1 MTREAGGPASARLPS
16 RGSAPLIA
24 IAALWMAIG
33 PCLTAGASGP
43 GKPNAETSAA
53 DAVEGDPQLKAAIQT
68 IEKAFKERN
77 PQAIVPLVSPDGKVF
92 LSFHTV
98 GKETG
103 YYGRD
108 QVYFILQRV
117 FRQHQTTGF
126 TITVQTSRRQKTQAL
141 CTSQWVYRTNE
152 GQGNVQIFFV
162 LMTKSGQWSL
172 VQIREAA

>member
-1 MTREAGGPASARLPS
+1 MTREAGDPASARLPS
-16 RGSAPLIA
+16 RGSAILIA
-24 IAALWMAIG
+24 IAASCTAVGL
-33 PCLTAGASGP
+33 CLPAR
-43 GKPNAETSAA
+43 AA
-53 DAVEGDPQLKAAIQT
+53 DAPDGDPQLNAAIQT
-68 IEKAFKERN
+68 IEKGFKERN
-77 PQAIVPLVSPDGKVF
+77 PGTIVPLISPDGKVF
-92 LSFHTV
+92 LSFHSL

-126 TITVQTSRRQKTQAL
+126 TIQVQTSRRQKTQAL
-141 CTSQWVYRTNE
+141 CTSQWVYRTGD

-162 LMTKSGQWSL
+162 LMAKSGQWSL